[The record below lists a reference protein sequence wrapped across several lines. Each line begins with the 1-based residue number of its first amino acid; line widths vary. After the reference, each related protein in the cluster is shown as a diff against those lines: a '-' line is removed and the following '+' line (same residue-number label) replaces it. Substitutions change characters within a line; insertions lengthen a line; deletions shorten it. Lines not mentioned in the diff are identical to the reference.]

1 MIKNI
6 GQRVSDEF
14 QKQQTCSAKLRK
26 SETVSRKINIR
37 GVL

>member
-6 GQRVSDEF
+6 GQIVSDEF
-14 QKQQTCSAKLRK
+14 QKQQTPSAKLRK
-26 SETVSRKINIR
+26 FETLSRKINIR